1 MAYLEILI
9 GAVAAFLLGFAWY
22 TVLFGKAWQAE
33 TGITDDQAKSGVA
46 MTYGLSFLL
55 MAVLAGGFFH
65 MYFVSLD
72 CVYVLFNSEY
82 P

>member
-1 MAYLEILI
+1 
-9 GAVAAFLLGFAWY
+9 
-22 TVLFGKAWQAE
+22 
-33 TGITDDQAKSGVA
+33 
-46 MTYGLSFLL
+46 

-82 P
+82 PREVNRHIFSRFLFSPNLQK